1 MPEDLNFSDFPTL
14 PITVWKELL
23 SVMSHLD
30 SLQLNSVHVE
40 LPLALSEVNI
50 GAMQEKKQKKK
61 TRLLKA
67 FLLLFFY
74 CEAPGNILPLNV
86 SFHDNNNNNN
96 SLAPAELYFSINAK

>member
-1 MPEDLNFSDFPTL
+1 MLNRAWLWKRGDEMPEDLNFSDFPTL

-50 GAMQEKKQKKK
+50 GAMQEKRKQD
-61 TRLLKA
+61 
-67 FLLLFFY
+67 F
-74 CEAPGNILPLNV
+74 
-86 SFHDNNNNNN
+86 
-96 SLAPAELYFSINAK
+96 